1 MRRASAM
8 PVPGVLPPTR
18 PRRAGSSSSSTPKHP
33 GSRATRVIT
42 PSNFKSPGDQRFS
55 NGGPG
60 PIPNGTP
67 VKHTVLSH
75 SFFLILIYNPS
86 LKLPFSLLSIVHCAL
101 HFAPLF
107 FHPAFTLMLMHPF
120 THPWLSLFARLHRA
134 ARAHDPASGPLAPTY
149 RVTSPSPG
157 SRPVIAP

>member
-8 PVPGVLPPTR
+8 PVPGVLPPTAPGGPAPQVHQR
-18 PRRAGSSSSSTPKHP
+18 PILP
-33 GSRATRVIT
+33 GSRAICVIA
-42 PSNFKSPGDQRFS
+42 PSNFKSPGDQDS
-55 NGGPG
+55 LTAAPG
-60 PIPNGTP
+60 PISNGTP

-101 HFAPLF
+101 HLAPLF

-134 ARAHDPASGPLAPTY
+134 ARAHDSASGPLAPTY

-157 SRPVIAP
+157 PRPVIAP